1 MDSRSPNGGPDQLS
15 PSPKPA
21 PTASKSPALGKQ
33 KASLTA
39 QKPPLRNAKVSA
51 SLTVRKGAP
60 KLGISNRSEEEEED
74 EAALV
79 ERQIRKA
86 IPSTDIED
94 PDYAEA
100 PRPTPGQLVP
110 RRLAEN

>member
-1 MDSRSPNGGPDQLS
+1 M
-15 PSPKPA
+15 
-21 PTASKSPALGKQ
+21 
-33 KASLTA
+33 
-39 QKPPLRNAKVSA
+39 SA

-60 KLGISNRSEEEEED
+60 KLGVSNRSEEEEED

-100 PRPTPGQLVP
+100 PRPTPGLPVP
-110 RRLAEN
+110 RRLADEQEAAKDTLEARAEVQALLADERAKEVKRK